1 MAQSA
6 YPELVK
12 TEIKLTQGDNGVMWN
27 SKLIILSSGGNE
39 ATQLVKKLER

>member
-12 TEIKLTQGDNGVMWN
+12 TETKLTQGGNEWGDVEL
-27 SKLIILSSGGNE
+27 KLAILSAGNK
-39 ATQLVKKLER
+39 ATQLVKKPKW